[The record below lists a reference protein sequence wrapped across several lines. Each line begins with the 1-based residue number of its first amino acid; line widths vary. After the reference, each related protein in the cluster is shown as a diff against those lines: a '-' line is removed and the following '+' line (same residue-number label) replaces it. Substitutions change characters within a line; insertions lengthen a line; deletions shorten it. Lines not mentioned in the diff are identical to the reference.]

1 MWKRKCDIYISKK
14 KLSDRTNLSVLTDD
28 DTLYDVFIENH
39 KAALLTEILSTQHI
53 AKFSDKN
60 VLKNGSDLLQK
71 IDQGLEKTGIIIDII
86 EGRHVFLHQTFTEYF
101 VASLFYDNT
110 MASQILMRD
119 HLFEPGFG
127 VVWSMVD
134 RILANKCSLHQAVL
148 KSNMP
153 HVESLLKKKESITQK
168 DRGGKTPLHVAVSC
182 RSPEIIRL
190 LLEHGADVSSVDTLL
205 GLSPV
210 DYASIIVDWQ
220 VLSLMMEKR
229 HDIREPVLC

>member
-1 MWKRKCDIYISKK
+1 M
-14 KLSDRTNLSVLTDD
+14 NVLTDD
-28 DTLYDVFIENH
+28 DALYDIFIEKH
-39 KAALLTEILSTQHI
+39 KAAALMAIFSTQLE
-53 AKFSDKN
+53 KLNDKN
-60 VLKNGSDLLQK
+60 VLKKSSDLLQK